1 MTTTGAQAAAID
13 RHVSRETSERLEIYA
28 TLLVKWQARI
38 NLIAETTATSI
49 WRRHFADSLQL
60 RRIVPDALRWIDM
73 GSGAGF
79 PGLVVAIDLAD
90 DPAAHVHLIESNGKK
105 CAFLRE
111 VVRETGARATI
122 VDSRIEQAM
131 PAFSAR
137 CVDVVTARALA
148 PLTILLGYSEQV
160 LKTGARGLFLKGQ
173 DVEQELTD
181 STKCWNLDYQLH
193 RSETDPD
200 ARIVEITNAVRR
212 DP

>member
-1 MTTTGAQAAAID
+1 MTTSSGETSTGCN
-13 RHVSRETSERLEIYA
+13 VSRETSNRLEIYA
-28 TLLVKWQARI
+28 TLLLKWQARI

-60 RRIVPDALRWIDM
+60 RRIAPDARRWIDM

-79 PGLVVAIDLAD
+79 PGLVLAIDLAD
-90 DPAAHVHLIESNGKK
+90 DPDAHVHLIESNGKK

-111 VVRETGARATI
+111 VVRETGVRATV
-122 VDSRIEQAM
+122 VDGRIETAM
-131 PAFSAR
+131 PAIGSHP
-137 CVDVVTARALA
+137 VDVVTARALA
-148 PLTILLGYSEQV
+148 PLTMLLGYSEQV

-173 DVEQELTD
+173 DVERELTD

-200 ARIVEITNAVRR
+200 ARIVEITSAERR
-212 DP
+212 NP